1 MEIVIVILALVYS
14 VWSEIQKKKQEEDIN
29 IDFPEV
35 TSLDD
40 FFKSSSASLGTSSS
54 GNAAYRPGKKK
65 RKNVAASHDK
75 KSRFASDT
83 AGIQPQGRA
92 DGLSLPE
99 ARRPSDESTSVNYD
113 NMPGLTSR
121 GNRDDTPKAEVNYDE
136 LPSLSG
142 LTNYE
147 DSVADVGVS
156 LTETSAGHHG
166 YGSAHDRPAAG
177 RFTLSRE
184 DLLKTIVMT
193 EVLQRYNINR
203 IYDRIPGPRPEN

>member
-40 FFKSSSASLGTSSS
+40 FFKSNPGTSTS

-75 KSRFASDT
+75 KTRFASDA

-92 DGLSLPE
+92 DGLSLSE
-99 ARRPSDESTSVNYD
+99 SRRPFDESTSVNYD
-113 NMPGLTSR
+113 NMPGLTGR
-121 GNRDDTPKAEVNYDE
+121 GNRNDTPKSEVNYDE

-156 LTETSAGHHG
+156 LTETNAGHHG